1 MSTPSVLL
9 IPDLLKAGKLYSQI
23 PNSGAVDFDVTR
35 ATTAFRTNASG
46 ILQSVASGV
55 PRLDYPIGGGCPS
68 LLVEP
73 AATNL
78 LLRSE
83 EFDVTWSQTRGTITA
98 NNTIAPN
105 GTTTADLW
113 AQNSGE
119 TTAAALLQ
127 STIITSGT
135 IYSLS
140 VFAKKQNKNFLG
152 IRANAVSATP
162 SYFDLQNGTLG
173 TINPLHTARIEN
185 YGNGWYKCSITYTAS
200 SAGLLGHILYPT
212 DGSSLTVTDSGGI
225 FLWGAQLETGSVAT
239 SYIPTVAATATRN
252 ADVISKT
259 GVSGFI
265 GQTEGTLYAEVDL
278 RNAAFPKALL
288 AVSDGTL
295 NNRINITFE
304 SATSLFVTL
313 RVASA
318 NLDYSATIP
327 AIPAIGGIYKAALA
341 YQANNFAL
349 ALNGT
354 TYTPTS
360 PALVPALS
368 AVFLGQSGGAG
379 NILRDRIRAAAI
391 YPTRLT
397 NSQLE
402 SLTTL

>member
-1 MSTPSVLL
+1 
-9 IPDLLKAGKLYSQI
+9 
-23 PNSGAVDFDVTR
+23 
-35 ATTAFRTNASG
+35 
-46 ILQSVASGV
+46 
-55 PRLDYPIGGGCPS
+55 LDYPAAGGCPS

-78 LLRSE
+78 LTYSE
-83 EFDVTWSQTRGTITA
+83 EFDTVSWAKQAGGVASAPVVTANAEISPDGTMNADSVVFNLNGGALSADFSQITSATITHAAAAHTQSIYARTTDGTNKVFSFVTPGGTLLSITITPNWQRFTATSSAAGAGGFRLRLRGTE
-98 NNTIAPN
+98 
-105 GTTTADLW
+105 G
-113 AQNSGE
+113 
-119 TTAAALLQ
+119 
-127 STIITSGT
+127 
-135 IYSLS
+135 
-140 VFAKKQNKNFLG
+140 
-152 IRANAVSATP
+152 
-162 SYFDLQNGTLG
+162 
-173 TINPLHTARIEN
+173 
-185 YGNGWYKCSITYTAS
+185 TAS
-200 SAGLLGHILYPT
+200 SATIA
-212 DGSSLTVTDSGGI
+212 I
-225 FLWGAQLETGSVAT
+225 WGAQYETGSVAT

-265 GQTEGTLYAEVDL
+265 GQSQGTIYAEVDL

-295 NNRINITFE
+295 NNRINISFE

-368 AVFLGQSGGAG
+368 AVFLGQSGGGG

-391 YPTRLT
+391 YTTRLEDDE
-397 NSQLE
+397 LIA
-402 SLTTL
+402 LTTL

>member
-1 MSTPSVLL
+1 
-9 IPDLLKAGKLYSQI
+9 
-23 PNSGAVDFDVTR
+23 
-35 ATTAFRTNASG
+35 
-46 ILQSVASGV
+46 
-55 PRLDYPIGGGCPS
+55 
-68 LLVEP
+68 
-73 AATNL
+73 
-78 LLRSE
+78 
-83 EFDVTWSQTRGTITA
+83 
-98 NNTIAPN
+98 
-105 GTTTADLW
+105 
-113 AQNSGE
+113 
-119 TTAAALLQ
+119 
-127 STIITSGT
+127 
-135 IYSLS
+135 
-140 VFAKKQNKNFLG
+140 
-152 IRANAVSATP
+152 
-162 SYFDLQNGTLG
+162 
-173 TINPLHTARIEN
+173 
-185 YGNGWYKCSITYTAS
+185 
-200 SAGLLGHILYPT
+200 
-212 DGSSLTVTDSGGI
+212 
-225 FLWGAQLETGSVAT
+225 
-239 SYIPTVAATATRN
+239 
-252 ADVISKT
+252 
-259 GVSGFI
+259 
-265 GQTEGTLYAEVDL
+265 VDL